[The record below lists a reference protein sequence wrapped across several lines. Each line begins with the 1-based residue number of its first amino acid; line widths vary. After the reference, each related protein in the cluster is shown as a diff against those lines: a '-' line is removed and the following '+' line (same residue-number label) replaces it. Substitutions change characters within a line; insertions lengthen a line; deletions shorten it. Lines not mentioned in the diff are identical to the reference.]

1 MMIKSATVGFKI
13 SEIQQRIIR
22 LEHQNAVLTSEDKL
36 ELQHLRETL
45 QHLYRS
51 YDVDLE
57 D

>member
-1 MMIKSATVGFKI
+1 MIKSATVGLKI
-13 SEIQQRIIR
+13 AEIQQRIIR
-22 LEHQNAVLTSEDKL
+22 LENQNAVLTSEDKL
-36 ELQHLRETL
+36 KLQQLRETL